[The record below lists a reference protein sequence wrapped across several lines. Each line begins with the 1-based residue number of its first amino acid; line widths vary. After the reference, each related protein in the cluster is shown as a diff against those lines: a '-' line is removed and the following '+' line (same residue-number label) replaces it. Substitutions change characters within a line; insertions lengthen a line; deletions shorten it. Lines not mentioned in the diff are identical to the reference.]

1 MDDRSQ
7 QKQMIHTYLRI
18 VKSAA
23 WFREAKFL
31 GREFLYTNPGFQH
44 QRNEKRNQKE
54 GHYCFLDMEEEKVYC
69 RPKGEHSQRQR
80 HLGESRGKI
89 DPELA
94 HVKRWGRGEKE
105 LDQEARRVRG
115 R

>member
-1 MDDRSQ
+1 MDGRSQ

-54 GHYCFLDMEEEKVYC
+54 GHYCFLDMEEEKGTG
-69 RPKGEHSQRQR
+69 RDF
-80 HLGESRGKI
+80 SR
-89 DPELA
+89 
-94 HVKRWGRGEKE
+94 
-105 LDQEARRVRG
+105 
-115 R
+115 